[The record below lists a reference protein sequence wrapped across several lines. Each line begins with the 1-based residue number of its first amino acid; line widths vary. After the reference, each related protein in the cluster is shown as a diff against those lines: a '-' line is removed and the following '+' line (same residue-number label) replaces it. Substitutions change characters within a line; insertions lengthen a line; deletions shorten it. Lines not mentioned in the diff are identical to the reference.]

1 MVRDFVIGHNHT
13 WLIIDKWIVYFPK
26 LRKSKGVIIIR
37 GTKINATNV
46 WFFMFLIS
54 NIVLMLHNYY
64 FFHDAFLIY
73 YENMW
78 NNLDIF
84 LMNI

>member
-1 MVRDFVIGHNHT
+1 M
-13 WLIIDKWIVYFPK
+13 
-26 LRKSKGVIIIR
+26 R